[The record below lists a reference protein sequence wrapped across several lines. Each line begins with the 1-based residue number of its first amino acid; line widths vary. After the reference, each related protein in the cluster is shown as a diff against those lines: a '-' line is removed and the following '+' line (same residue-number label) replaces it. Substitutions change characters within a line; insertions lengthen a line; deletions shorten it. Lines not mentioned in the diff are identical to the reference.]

1 MRTKIAVS
9 VTLLLSLSAVA
20 FGQTQ
25 VQCRPL
31 QPNDFVGPD
40 ESIVGS
46 GNNAMVCHSVVVANV
61 QPAPSPK
68 ALVASPAT
76 PPPAA
81 AIGGSIG
88 SKVSLPVQ
96 FSVGYEYDSVNFS
109 GYGYST
115 SRTNTNGFFL
125 QGIGNLSRH
134 FAVVGN
140 FDGIYKKIPFTIDG
154 PSGPVQ
160 SPHDTNYLLT
170 YTGGIQLN
178 PLGHRDLIP
187 FVRGTFGAGTVHL
200 VFPNTVCGAICLVA
214 AQQITNTGFAWQIGG
229 GFDYR
234 LKPEGRL
241 ALRLGQFD
249 YSQMRK
255 NGVAIN
261 SLKIGA
267 GLTF

>member
-1 MRTKIAVS
+1 MGYVVALS
-9 VTLLLSLSAVA
+9 LSLSAVA

-31 QPNDFVGPD
+31 QPNDFLGPD

-46 GNNAMVCHSVVVANV
+46 GGNAMVCHSVVVAKV
-61 QPAPSPK
+61 QPARSSAAPDASPTT
-68 ALVASPAT
+68 PAT
-76 PPPAA
+76 PYPAA
-81 AIGGSIG
+81 AIGGGIA

-96 FSVGYEYDSVNFS
+96 VSFGYEYDSVNFS

-115 SRTNTNGFFL
+115 SRTNTNGFFV

-134 FAVVGN
+134 FAVVGD

-154 PSGPVQ
+154 PSGPTQ

-170 YTGGIQLN
+170 YTGGIQAY
-178 PLGHRDLIP
+178 PLGHRDWIP
-187 FVRGTFGAGTVHL
+187 FARATFGAGTVHL
-200 VFPNTVCGAICLVA
+200 VYPATTCGAICLVA

-234 LKPEGRL
+234 LKREGRL
-241 ALRLGQFD
+241 SLRLGQFD

-255 NGVAIN
+255 YGVSIN